1 MRGGWRLGLA
11 SLCAGT
17 LAAVTAV
24 AGTGTLDD
32 LDLRIG
38 KALFQRAWVPAPSST
53 HADDGLGP
61 LFDARSCAACHPGGQ
76 RARAVIESNGH
87 IEGRGMILALGRP
100 DGSGDPVYGR
110 RLQIDAVP
118 GLKPEGILAV
128 KQVAQAG
135 GRLARVPTP
144 EDLGYGPLDPAT
156 GMSLRVSPDLRG
168 RGLLEQVPED
178 ALVALEAAQ
187 SRGPDAVHGRLRRVS
202 LPDGSTVAGRFGWK
216 AAQPSL
222 SAQSSEA
229 FFLDMGLST
238 PLHPEPWGDCTESQT
253 ACRAALHGRETEDG
267 FEIPNSLLTRVV
279 AFVASLP
286 APQSPT
292 SARGAL
298 LFASTGCAACHQ
310 PVLPLAKG
318 GEARMFTDLL
328 LHDLGPGLADT
339 LPEPGA
345 AASEWRTA
353 PLAGLSDALSRRTG
367 LLHDGRANSVEEA
380 VLWHGGQAERA
391 VRRFQALPRREKEAL
406 LAYVGRL

>member
-1 MRGGWRLGLA
+1 MRGRWRLALA
-11 SLCAGT
+11 SLCAGV
-17 LAAVTAV
+17 LAAAGAA
-24 AGTGTLDD
+24 AGTGALDD

-38 KALFQRAWVPAPSST
+38 RALFQRAWVPAPSST

-76 RARAVIESNGH
+76 RARAVIEANGH
-87 IEGRGMILALGRP
+87 IEGRGMVLVLGRP

-128 KQVAQAG
+128 KQVPQPD
-135 GRLARVPTP
+135 GRLARAPVP

-168 RGLLEQVPED
+168 RGLLEHVPD
-178 ALVALEAAQ
+178 SALEALEAAQ

-202 LPDGSTVAGRFGWK
+202 QPDGRTVAGRFGWK
-216 AAQPSL
+216 ASQPSL

-238 PLHPEPWGDCTESQT
+238 PMHPEPWGDCTDVQT
-253 ACRAALHGRETEDG
+253 ACRAAPHGRETEG
-267 FEIPNSLLTRVV
+267 EVEIPNSLLTRVV
-279 AFVASLP
+279 AYVASLP
-286 APQSPT
+286 APQRAT

-298 LFASTGCAACHQ
+298 LFAATGCAACHA
-310 PVLPLAKG
+310 PALPLAEG
-318 GEARMFTDLL
+318 GEARLFTDLL

-353 PLAGLSDALSRRTG
+353 PLAGLSDALARRTG
-367 LLHDGRANSVEEA
+367 LLHDGRARSVEEA

-391 VRRFQALPRREKEAL
+391 VRRFQALPVREKDAL
-406 LAYVGRL
+406 LAYVGGL